1 MSTFGI
7 IDGDG
12 AGNIQINLRQ
22 HQRFILDNMARF
34 TVLICH
40 RRFGKT
46 ALAVALSILKA
57 LQCPLPRPQVL
68 YVATTYSAAKKI
80 AWPLL
85 RDMAAQLPGT
95 VFNESELK
103 ATLITGAVI
112 ILGSA
117 DNPDA
122 SRGLYL
128 DHLTIDEAADVPPSM
143 WSMVLRPALSDRG
156 GSALILGTPKGR
168 VGLLHDLWVLA
179 EDLPDWARFMF
190 KASDTGIIDWEELVS
205 AEATMSKAE
214 YEQEYEVSWDAAV
227 RGAYYGEAMSI
238 ADAEGRIGAWPHDPL
253 KKTHIAMDLGIADH
267 TACWFFQIDGGMV
280 NLIEHCEYEN
290 SGLPDIVRDWEK
302 RPYRY
307 GKIICPHDINVREL
321 GTGKSRLEVM
331 RELGCDVIV
340 APKLEVIDGI
350 EASRQLIG
358 RCRFDRKGCSNGIEF
373 LRIYHSDYD
382 EKGGVLRLRP
392 VHDLSSHASD
402 AFRYLATTNLDQVQ
416 GEWHSTLD
424 YSRMDKA
431 ICA

>member
-12 AGNIQINLRQ
+12 AGNIQINLRK
-22 HQRFILDNMARF
+22 HQRLILDSMTRF

-57 LQCPLPRPQVL
+57 LVCDKPRPQVL

-85 RDMAAQLPGT
+85 RDMADQLPGT

-128 DHLTIDEAADVPPSM
+128 DHVTIDEAADVPPSM
-143 WSMVLRPALSDRG
+143 WSLVLRPALSDRG

-179 EDLPDWARFMF
+179 EDVEEWSRFMF
-190 KASDTGIIDWEELVS
+190 KASETGIIEPSELAS
-205 AEATMSKAE
+205 ARATMSKAE
-214 YEQEYEVSWDAAV
+214 FEQEYEVSWDAAV
-227 RGAYYGEAMSI
+227 RGSYYGEAMSVAE
-238 ADAEGRIGAWPHDPL
+238 ADGRIGAWPHNPT
-253 KKTHIAMDLGIADH
+253 KKTHIAMDLGMADH
-267 TACWFFQIDGGMV
+267 TACWFFQIDGGMI
-280 NLIEHCEYEN
+280 NLIEHVEYEN

-307 GKIICPHDINVREL
+307 GKVIAPHDIKVREL

-340 APKLEVIDGI
+340 APNMPVIDGI
-350 EASRQLIG
+350 EAARLLIG
-358 RCRFDRKGCSNGIEF
+358 RSRFDRKGCANGIEF
-373 LRIYHSDYD
+373 LRIYRSDYD

-392 VHDLSSHASD
+392 VHDLSSHAAD
-402 AFRYLATTNLDQVQ
+402 AFRYLATANLDVVE
-416 GEWHSTLD
+416 GEWHSAPDYKELD
-424 YSRMDKA
+424 RL
-431 ICA
+431 CV